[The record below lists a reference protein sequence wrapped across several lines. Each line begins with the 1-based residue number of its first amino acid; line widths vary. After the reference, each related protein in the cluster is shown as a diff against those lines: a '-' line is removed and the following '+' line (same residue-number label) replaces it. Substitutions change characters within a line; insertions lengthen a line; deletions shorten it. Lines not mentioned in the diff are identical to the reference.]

1 MITMTIRLT
10 VATLFFSRRFTPS
23 LKKVD
28 DGRILEMYSFSASV
42 AGRKASGS
50 SCCWRLKGV
59 LAFNISSRLLY
70 SKSMRGSTTL

>member
-1 MITMTIRLT
+1 MMTMMIRLT
-10 VATLFFSRRFTPS
+10 VATLFLSRRFTPS

-50 SCCWRLKGV
+50 SRCWRLKGV
-59 LAFNISSRLLY
+59 FAFNMSARLLY
-70 SKSMRGSTTL
+70 SNSMRGSTTL